1 MNKAYTK
8 AVTEIYDKLK
18 TNESGLS
25 KEEAQK
31 RLEQYGENVLTE
43 KKKTSISKM
52 IIEQLTDKMI
62 IILFIA
68 SILSFI

>member
-52 IIEQLTDKMI
+52 IIEQ
-62 IILFIA
+62 
-68 SILSFI
+68 